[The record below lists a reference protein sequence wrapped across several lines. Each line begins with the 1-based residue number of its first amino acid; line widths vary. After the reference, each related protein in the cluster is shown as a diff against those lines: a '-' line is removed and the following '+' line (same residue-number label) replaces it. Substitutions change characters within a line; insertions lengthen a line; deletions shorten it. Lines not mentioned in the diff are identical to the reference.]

1 MEHSNYLLGVD
12 FSLQKTAN
20 KKRERERELVPCLW
34 GCGARKVPLS
44 VEIKRER
51 ERGRGTWG
59 LNVRSYTSK
68 VSPTQQPKHDWNND
82 VMFQ

>member
-1 MEHSNYLLGVD
+1 LEHSNYLLGVD

-51 ERGRGTWG
+51 ERGRGTG
-59 LNVRSYTSK
+59 TGTGNVCELEEMQVRKSS
-68 VSPTQQPKHDWNND
+68 
-82 VMFQ
+82 F